1 MTAVTKVMESQF
13 VNAAHKVVSLILAP
27 IIVALLIWTG
37 STFVEILRKVD
48 KIETAI
54 AIQIPHLQHADQQ
67 LDTRVSR
74 VEGWVFGRDR

>member
-1 MTAVTKVMESQF
+1 MKTVTRIMDSQA

-27 IIVALLIWTG
+27 IIVALLIWSG
-37 STFVEILRKVD
+37 STFIEILRKVD

-67 LDTRVSR
+67 LDTRVTR